1 MSIVERERR
10 RERGKSHWNLH
21 MYCNF
26 CRACNI
32 TWLLLIKSSESIVSD
47 KSSDVLDGVFCILSL
62 SSQYIMEWWMK
73 LLPLFCVIL
82 LSLGWWGDLSVPTL
96 FFFWSRQ
103 KSDTNMKKNSA
114 WPWIRRIRC
123 VSSFHRCKSWIITDE
138 KLKNRILII
147 LDNLCSNSKRIWGF
161 FLGFW
166 KTFIFRKSSLILLN
180 VFVL

>member
-1 MSIVERERR
+1 MMSIVERERR
-10 RERGKSHWNLH
+10 RERGKSHWNLY

-47 KSSDVLDGVFCILSL
+47 KSSDVLDGFFCILSL

-123 VSSFHRCKSWIITDE
+123 VSSFHRCKSWIISDV
-138 KLKNRILII
+138 KFINRRLII
-147 LDNLCSNSKRIWGF
+147 LDNLCSNSKNSGF
-161 FLGFW
+161 LFLEDIYYQKIISDTAKCFC
-166 KTFIFRKSSLILLN
+166 F
-180 VFVL
+180 